1 MKGKRFSRELTVG
14 LLGLVAI
21 ATIYLLINFFKSV
34 NIFSNTDKYHIE
46 FNDIGEL
53 TNSSPLYLNGCKIGN
68 VSSIEHDFNKSDLV
82 HLTVSVEKGLRIP
95 EGSYAMIHN
104 KLIGGSTI
112 HLVLGKGSGT
122 MAPGSTMK
130 GIIDAGTMGEVSNMM
145 QQVEAMLPNVSS
157 MLISL
162 DKILSNPAIMNTI
175 DNLETLTGQLNT
187 TSAELNSIVSND
199 IPTALDKVI
208 KLEDDLLKV
217 SSQLSEVDYVNMIAS
232 LEASLD
238 NIQQITTA
246 LNAGEGTAGKLLK
259 DTTLYTK
266 LNETCKA
273 AESLLQDLKE
283 NPKRYVNVTVFGK
296 KEEKK

>member
-1 MKGKRFSRELTVG
+1 MRGKRFSRELTVG

-21 ATIYLLINFFKSV
+21 VTIYLLINFFKSV
-34 NIFSNTDKYHIE
+34 NIFSNSDKYHIE

-112 HLVLGKGSGT
+112 HLVLGKGSDT

-130 GIIDAGTMGEVSNMM
+130 GIIDAGTMGEVGNMM

-162 DKILSNPAIMNTI
+162 DKILSNPAIINTI
-175 DNLETLTGQLNT
+175 NNLETLTGQLNT

-232 LEASLD
+232 LEASLN

-246 LNAGEGTAGKLLK
+246 LNAGEGTAGMLLK

>member
-145 QQVEAMLPNVSS
+145 QQVEAMLPNVGS

-175 DNLETLTGQLNT
+175 NNLETLTGQLNT

-246 LNAGEGTAGKLLK
+246 LNAGEGTAGMLLK

>member
-246 LNAGEGTAGKLLK
+246 LNAGEGTAGMLLK

>member
-68 VSSIEHDFNKSDLV
+68 VSSIEHEFNKSDLV

-246 LNAGEGTAGKLLK
+246 LNAGEGTAGMLLK